1 MSSITIYNPS
11 YYTKDVNTTQQK
23 QNVLAI
29 VASIAILV
37 SLSIQVSTE
46 VQGYETIYQYGTIAQ
61 EDESYAVVD
70 GNVYLNTVYEDNSGN
85 FRYAMPAE
93 FTVDEALDRFYPS
106 IQEDTN
112 SFTVQKDWN
121 NLGMT
126 FMFNDE
132 TLTFQFI
139 GVTEQ

>member
-1 MSSITIYNPS
+1 MN
-11 YYTKDVNTTQQK
+11 NTNSK

-29 VASIAILV
+29 VASIAIIV
-37 SLSIQVSTE
+37 ASLSQVST
-46 VQGYETIYQYGTIAQ
+46 VQGYETIYQYGTVAA
-61 EDESYAVVD
+61 EDEDFAVVD

-121 NLGMT
+121 NLGMI
-126 FMFNDE
+126 FQFNDE
-132 TLTFQFI
+132 SLTFQFI
-139 GVTEQ
+139 GVSQ